1 MNALLLVTIAL
12 MIIAVLALMVVQHNR
27 ATVQLVSVRNV
38 FVFGFIF
45 FQLYSAARY
54 IYEPAI
60 YYRWV
65 IDDVAYAGAAFVG
78 CSVIFLSVLLVTYHR
93 GWLVRRLAARV
104 PAPVASPAEGT
115 MLGMAIIFT
124 LLGMALWLLR
134 NTPLA
139 AQVAIPVGTGF
150 AAIACGLVAWV
161 WVQRPAN
168 LLLAG
173 FATAT
178 FIINALLPM
187 TTYGRRSLVS
197 LGAVIIWAM
206 YYRRWN
212 RLRAGRLVYRFALI
226 AIGPIILIAMFSNIR
241 GKRLTTVPEVVTALV
256 SSDIATGVAK
266 LSGPQDAGHASMWII
281 AHYHDQN
288 EPDHL
293 FTLRAYFHYFVPRA
307 IWPDKPPSLG
317 QRLPDLAG
325 MKRVGGLNVGPGIV
339 GSAMAE
345 GGLYALVLYGFVFG
359 LVLRLLDEIVVT
371 HHANIF
377 IVLPIGSALGEFF
390 AMPRGETYWMAD
402 LATMTMA
409 GTGVTMLVLGKYM
422 EQFIPNVPICRSAAD
437 SASPP

>member
-38 FVFGFIF
+38 FVFGFLF
-45 FQLYSAARY
+45 FQFYSAALY
-54 IYEPAI
+54 INSPAI
-60 YYRWV
+60 FHRWV
-65 IDDVAYAGAAFVG
+65 IEDVTRAGAAFVA
-78 CSVIFLSVLLVTYHR
+78 CSAVFLAVLLFTYHR
-93 GWLVRRLAARV
+93 GWFVRRLATRT
-104 PAPVASPAEGT
+104 PSPLASPAEGT

-124 LLGMALWLLR
+124 FLGMAMWLLR

-139 AQVAIPVGTGF
+139 AQVAIPIGTGF

-161 WVQRPAN
+161 WVQRPAS
-168 LLLAG
+168 LFLAG
-173 FATAT
+173 FAAAT
-178 FIINALLPM
+178 FFINALLPM

-197 LGAVIIWAM
+197 LGAAIMWAM

-212 RLRAGRLVYRFALI
+212 RLRAGKLAFRFALI
-226 AIGPIILIAMFSNIR
+226 AIGPIILIGMFSNIR
-241 GKRLTTVPEVVTALV
+241 GKRLASVPELVTALV
-256 SSDIATGVAK
+256 SSDIATGVTK

-288 EPDHL
+288 ESDHL
-293 FTLRAYFHYFVPRA
+293 FTLRAYFHYFIPRA
-307 IWPDKPPSLG
+307 IWPDKPQSLG

-345 GGLYALVLYGFVFG
+345 GGVYALVIYAFVFG
-359 LVLRLLDEIVVT
+359 LILRLLDEIVVT

-402 LATMTMA
+402 LATMTIV

-422 EQFIPNVPICRSAAD
+422 EQFIPQVPIYRTKPD
-437 SASPP
+437 STPPA